1 MHLKIVRQPFDSQ
14 LLQRIFKHTM
24 IKKLLLR
31 TFLIGGLVLG
41 QLSFLIWLINYL
53 HLNPTS
59 SAQQENLIGN
69 VYAEP
74 QQLAYAAPP
83 VTLQPTPPKKALSY
97 QRTGV
102 SSLQIKMLDKSRL
115 LLNFPSDNFQINE
128 EERDLLEAQ
137 LENLQINRG
146 HTVRLY
152 VETANTTPEENLIT
166 RPVPKLRA
174 QSIARVIYAYTQKVE
189 IIFTSQQIQAGSL
202 IIDASSPA

>member
-1 MHLKIVRQPFDSQ
+1 MRLKIVRQLFDFQ
-14 LLQRIFKHTM
+14 LLQWIFKRTM

-59 SAQQENLIGN
+59 IAQQKNLIGN

-74 QQLAYAAPP
+74 QVFTHAAPLA
-83 VTLQPTPPKKALSY
+83 VQPAESKKAPSY
-97 QRTGV
+97 QRTDI
-102 SSLQIKMLDKSRL
+102 SYLQIKTLDNNRL
-115 LLNFPSDNFQINE
+115 LLNFPNDDFKINE
-128 EERDLLEAQ
+128 EEQDLLKAQ
-137 LENLQINRG
+137 LENFQINRG
-146 HTVRLY
+146 HTVRIY
-152 VETANTTPEENLIT
+152 VETATATPEENLIT

-174 QSIARVIYAYTQKVE
+174 QSVARVIYSYTQKVE
-189 IIFTSQQIQAGSL
+189 IIFTSHQIQAGSL

>member
-1 MHLKIVRQPFDSQ
+1 MHLKIVRQPFDFQ
-14 LLQRIFKHTM
+14 LLQRIFKRTM

-31 TFLIGGLVLG
+31 TFLISGLVLG

-59 SAQQENLIGN
+59 SAQQESLIGN

-74 QQLAYAAPP
+74 QLLAYVDPLDNPP
-83 VTLQPTPPKKALSY
+83 TAPKKTPSY
-97 QRTGV
+97 QQTWI
-102 SSLQIKMLDKSRL
+102 SSLQIKVLDNSRL
-115 LLNFPSDNFQINE
+115 LLNFPSENTQINE

-137 LENLQINRG
+137 LENFKINRG

-152 VETANTTPEENLIT
+152 VETTSSTPEENLIT

-174 QSIARVIYAYTQKVE
+174 QSIARVIYAYTQSVE

-202 IIDASSPA
+202 IIEVGSPA

>member
-14 LLQRIFKHTM
+14 LLQRIFKRTM

-59 SAQQENLIGN
+59 NAQQENLIN
-69 VYAEP
+69 NAQAEP
-74 QQLAYAAPP
+74 QLLAYAAPLA
-83 VTLQPTPPKKALSY
+83 TQPAAPKKAPSY

-102 SSLQIKMLDKSRL
+102 SSLQIKTLDNSRL
-115 LLNFPSDNFQINE
+115 LLNFPNEDFQINE

-137 LENLQINRG
+137 LANLQINRG

-152 VETANTTPEENLIT
+152 VETTSATPEENLIT